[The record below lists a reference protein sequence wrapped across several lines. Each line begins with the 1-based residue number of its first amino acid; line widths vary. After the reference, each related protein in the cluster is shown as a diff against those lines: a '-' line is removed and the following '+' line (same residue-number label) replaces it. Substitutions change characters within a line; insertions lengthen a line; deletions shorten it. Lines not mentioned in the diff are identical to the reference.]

1 MRIQTVSVV
10 FVVVVFVAFVVIVVA
25 FVVIVV
31 VLVSSLSSSM
41 RSFSSPSNLE
51 ALKSKGC
58 HVCLTDRHKDTH
70 VNIVLEFRAKNSQL
84 KGKLDMHD
92 RI

>member
-1 MRIQTVSVV
+1 MRIQTASVV
-10 FVVVVFVAFVVIVVA
+10 FVVVVFVAFVGIVVV
-25 FVVIVV
+25 FL

-84 KGKLDMHD
+84 KGKVDMHD